1 MKYKLLANPETGQ
14 IDIALVN
21 EENDGREIIGYIES
35 QWGKW
40 ALKNGFQHE
49 TSRRIEILQQ
59 RIIKAQ
65 ENIIEASHVQGAA
78 YKALCAALE
87 E

>member
-1 MKYKLLANPETGQ
+1 MKYKLLANTETSQ
-14 IDIALVN
+14 IDIALMDEKN
-21 EENDGREIIGYIES
+21 NGREVIGYLDS
-35 QWGKW
+35 LWGIW
-40 ALKNGFQHE
+40 ALKTGLQHE

-65 ENIIEASHVQGAA
+65 ENLIEASHVQGAA